1 MIPEAT
7 IGQDIIYQITVPGAP
22 TNYAIYDVEITDP
35 LDSNL
40 EIVDVSVSGGVDVT
54 DNSTSVPDVMVVSV
68 SEIPAGQQVVI
79 ELRTRVRNVLS
90 AQQGIAVDNG
100 VSYTYANAPGET
112 TQPVVSSP
120 GVVTVNI
127 VEPHAEVITK
137 SADNSTPTAGEIVRY
152 SVALSAN
159 GGVDASDVFDVG
171 LIDRLGL
178 GLVYAGNPSVT
189 TGSGVSADNT
199 ISEPIVTGD
208 GSTSPQVLV
217 WAPFENNVD
226 IDIAED
232 EVITVS
238 YDVRVFD
245 SVLANQVLANSVVA
259 QWTGLD
265 GSSPAERDGSD
276 GIGGL
281 NDYITPEA
289 LATVATPDISAT
301 LAKSRHRDTFGPD
314 DANVRIGDVVE
325 YELRLSVAEG
335 TLGNLEL
342 VDTLPRGLEYA
353 GIVSINGNPGP
364 ASYAAVA
371 PFSHADLTTSD
382 VTVAGDPAA
391 GPTTVTWAFGNV
403 TNLPD
408 NGVNDDFVIVYR
420 AQVMDEVF
428 ALNDLEH
435 PAQQHRDH
443 DLRLRPAA

>member
-1 MIPEAT
+1 M
-7 IGQDIIYQITVPGAP
+7 
-22 TNYAIYDVEITDP
+22 
-35 LDSNL
+35 
-40 EIVDVSVSGGVDVT
+40 
-54 DNSTSVPDVMVVSV
+54 
-68 SEIPAGQQVVI
+68 
-79 ELRTRVRNVLS
+79 
-90 AQQGIAVDNG
+90 
-100 VSYTYANAPGET
+100 

-276 GIGGL
+276 G
-281 NDYITPEA
+281 
-289 LATVATPDISAT
+289 
-301 LAKSRHRDTFGPD
+301 HRR
-314 DANVRIGDVVE
+314 AE
-325 YELRLSVAEG
+325 RLH
-335 TLGNLEL
+335 
-342 VDTLPRGLEYA
+342 YA
-353 GIVSINGNPGP
+353 GGAGHGCHAGHQRHAGQEP
-364 ASYAAVA
+364 A
-371 PFSHADLTTSD
+371 P
-382 VTVAGDPAA
+382 
-391 GPTTVTWAFGNV
+391 
-403 TNLPD
+403 
-408 NGVNDDFVIVYR
+408 
-420 AQVMDEVF
+420 
-428 ALNDLEH
+428 
-435 PAQQHRDH
+435 
-443 DLRLRPAA
+443 